1 MKSFRI
7 RSTAIVCAAIALA
20 CFAPAR
26 AGSLTVTRATLP
38 NGLKVVVVSDKLAPV
53 VTTMLNYRVGSND
66 QTIAGQAHALE
77 HMMFRGSQTLSS
89 SQFMDTVDITGGAF
103 NADTQSAIT
112 QYFFTVPAQYL
123 DIALRLERSRVM
135 GALLSQ
141 QQWNDE
147 RKAITQE
154 VTSDNSNA
162 FYRLQIKMQDTL
174 LAGTP
179 YANNGLG
186 TVYDFAHT
194 INAPQIQDL
203 YHKWYHPNNA
213 IYVIVGDVD
222 GPSTIARVKQLFGD
236 WPAAKLPP
244 RQPVKSQPLK
254 THLYHDFSD
263 QPFTAVLLGYR
274 LPGFTSKDFAAAN
287 ILSDVLSSQRGDLF
301 GLAASGKAL
310 GAGFALQ
317 PPFANLSVGLA
328 YIVVPVTSKPE
339 DADKLLRS
347 VIENYRK
354 WGVPEDLVR
363 ASIQREIA
371 QLEYNATS
379 IEGLATEWS
388 DAVALQGLNSP
399 QDTIAAYKRVTVAD
413 VNRLLRADFGADK
426 VVAAYAV
433 PKNLGKVSGGG
444 GALAKENNSIPP
456 SKHEPL
462 PVWARSILAH
472 LSVPPQTLNPVQSV
486 LPNGLRIIVQ
496 PDHST
501 HTVSVTGEI
510 QNDEQVQAPPS
521 KEGVGS
527 LVDDLF
533 NYGTSSVDRLAYQQ
547 ALDAIAANESG
558 GTSFS
563 IQALS
568 ANFERATQLLADN
581 ELHPRFVPQY
591 FAIVKSQE
599 IGGLTGEATS
609 PDHLAAVAT
618 AKALYPLNDPAQRF
632 ASVASMTGVTL
643 DDVKQYYASA
653 FRPDL
658 TTIVVVGDVTPASA
672 RQVIAKYFGGWNA
685 SGPKP
690 QTEPP
695 PVPPN
700 KPSAANVPATGRV
713 QSTVEL
719 TETTAVKRTGA
730 DWPALQVANTILS
743 GGFYS
748 SLLYH
753 DLREVRGY
761 VYFVSSSL
769 STGKTRST
777 FGISYGSDPDK
788 IVPAQQ
794 LAVADLRRMQTQPVA
809 ADRLLRAKAQ
819 LMGDIPIALGSYDG
833 VGAILHRYSS
843 FGLPLNQNLIDAH
856 RELGVTPA
864 QISAAM
870 RKWIRPGDFV
880 RIVTGPSPK

>member
-7 RSTAIVCAAIALA
+7 CSAVIVFTAAALV

-26 AGSLTVTRATLP
+26 AGSLTVTRATLS
-38 NGLKVVVVSDKLAPV
+38 NGLEVVVVSDKLAPV
-53 VTTMLNYRVGSND
+53 VTTMLNYRAGSD
-66 QTIAGQAHALE
+66 EQTIAGQAHALE
-77 HMMFRGSQTLSS
+77 HMMFRGSETLSS
-89 SQFMDTVDITGGAF
+89 SQFMDTVDITGGEF

-112 QYFFTVPAQYL
+112 QYFFSVPAQYL
-123 DIALRLERSRVM
+123 DVALRLERSRAT

-141 QQWNDE
+141 TQWNDE

-162 FYRLQIKMQDTL
+162 FYRLQVKMQEAL

-186 TVYDFAHT
+186 TVFDFAHT
-194 INAPQIQDL
+194 INAPQIQAF
-203 YHKWYHPNNA
+203 YQKWYHPNNA
-213 IYVIVGDVD
+213 VYVIVGDVD
-222 GPSTIARVKQLFGD
+222 GPSTVARVKQLFGD
-236 WPAAKLPP
+236 WPAAKLPA
-244 RQPVKSQPLK
+244 RQPVKPKPLK

-274 LPGFTSKDFAAAN
+274 LPGFSSKDFAAAN

-301 GLAASGKAL
+301 GLTAAGKAL
-310 GAGFALQ
+310 GTGFLIQ
-317 PPFANLSVGLA
+317 PYGDVSVGLA

-354 WGVPEDLVR
+354 WGVPADLVR
-363 ASIQREIA
+363 ASIQREVA

-379 IEGLATEWS
+379 ISGLANEWS
-388 DAVALQGLNSP
+388 DAVAVQGLTSP
-399 QDTIAAYKRVTVAD
+399 QDAIAAYKRVTAAG

-433 PKNLGKVSGGG
+433 PKNLGKTSAGG
-444 GALAKENNSIPP
+444 GAMAKENNSIPP
-456 SKHEPL
+456 SKHEEL
-462 PVWARSILAH
+462 PIWARNILTH
-472 LSVPPQTLNPVQSV
+472 LRVPAQTLSPVQSV

-510 QNDEQVQAPPS
+510 ENDAQVQAPPG

-527 LVDDLF
+527 LVGDLF
-533 NYGTSSVDRLAYQQ
+533 SYGTSSLDRLAYQQ

-558 GTSFS
+558 GASFS

-568 ANFERATQLLADN
+568 ANFDRAAQLLADN

-591 FAIVKSQE
+591 FAIVKGQE

-618 AKALYPLNDPAQRF
+618 AKALYPANDPAQRF
-632 ASVASMTGVTL
+632 DSVATMTGLSL

-653 FRPDL
+653 YRPDL
-658 TTIVVVGDVTPASA
+658 TTIVVVGDVTPARA
-672 RQVIAKYFGGWNA
+672 RQVIAKYFGGWSA

-700 KPSAANVPATGRV
+700 KASATNVPATGRV
-713 QSTVEL
+713 QSSVNL
-719 TETTAVKRTGA
+719 IETTAVKRTGA

-761 VYFVSSSL
+761 VYYVSSSL

-777 FGISYGSDPDK
+777 FSLGYGSDPDK

-809 ADRLLRAKAQ
+809 TDRLLRAKAQ
-819 LMGDIPIALGSYDG
+819 LMGDIPIALESYDG
-833 VGAILHRYSS
+833 VGQILHRYSS
-843 FGLPLNQNLIDAH
+843 FGLPLDQNLIDAR
-856 RELGVTPA
+856 RELAVTPA

-870 RKWIRPGDFV
+870 RRWIRPGDFV

>member
-1 MKSFRI
+1 MNSFRYMVI
-7 RSTAIVCAAIALA
+7 LCAAVAFV
-20 CFAPAR
+20 CFVPAR
-26 AGSLTVTRATLP
+26 AASLNVTRTTLS
-38 NGLKVVVVSDKLAPV
+38 NGLRVVVVTDRLAPV
-53 VTTMLNYRVGSND
+53 VTTMLNYRAGSND
-66 QTIAGQAHALE
+66 QTIAGLAHALE

-103 NADTQSAIT
+103 NAITQSAIT
-112 QYFFTVPAQYL
+112 QYFFSVPAQYL
-123 DIALRLERSRVM
+123 DIALRLERSRAT

-154 VTSDNSNA
+154 VTSDNGNA
-162 FYRLQIKMQDTL
+162 FYRLQTKMENTL

-194 INAPQIQDL
+194 INAPQL
-203 YHKWYHPNNA
+203 RAFYEKWYHPNNA
-213 IYVIVGDVD
+213 VYVIVGDVD
-222 GPSTIARVKQLFGD
+222 GPSTIARVKQIFGD

-244 RQPVKSQPLK
+244 RQPVKARPLR

-274 LPGFTSKDFAAAN
+274 LPGFRSKDFAAAN
-287 ILSDVLSSQRGDLF
+287 ILADVLSSQRGDLF
-301 GLAASGKAL
+301 GLTAAGKAL
-310 GAGFALQ
+310 GSGFALQ
-317 PPFANLSVGLA
+317 PPFADLSIGLA

-339 DADKLLRS
+339 DADKLLRG
-347 VIENYRK
+347 VIDNYRK
-354 WGVPEDLVR
+354 RGVPGDLVQ

-388 DAVALQGLNSP
+388 DAVAVQGLNSP
-399 QDTIAAYKRVTVAD
+399 QDTIAAYTRVTTAD
-413 VNRLLRADFGADK
+413 VNRVLRADFGADK

-433 PKNLGKVSGGG
+433 PKNLGKVSAAG
-444 GALAKENNSIPP
+444 GAMAKENNSIPP
-456 SKHEPL
+456 SKHEAL
-462 PVWARSILAH
+462 PVWARSILTH
-472 LSVPPQTLNPVQSV
+472 LSVPAQTLNPVQTV

-496 PDHST
+496 PDHAT

-510 QNDEQVQAPPS
+510 ENDEQVEAPPG

-527 LVDDLF
+527 VTGDLF
-533 NYGTSSVDRLAYQQ
+533 NYGTSSLDRLAYQQ

-568 ANFERATQLLADN
+568 PNFERAAQLLADN

-591 FAIVKSQE
+591 FAIVKGQE
-599 IGGLTGEATS
+599 LGALTGDATS

-618 AKALYPLNDPAQRF
+618 AKALYPPGDPAQRF

-643 DDVKQYYASA
+643 DDAKQYYAST

-658 TTIVVVGDVTPASA
+658 TTIVVVGDVTPARA
-672 RQVIAKYFGGWNA
+672 KQVIAKYFGGWSA

-719 TETTAVKRTGA
+719 IETTAVKRTGA
-730 DWPALQVANTILS
+730 DWPALKVANTILS

-761 VYFVSSSL
+761 VYDVSSTL

-777 FGISYGSDPDK
+777 FSVGYGSDPDK

-794 LAVADLRRMQTQPVA
+794 LAVADLRRMQTEPVT

-819 LMGDIPIALGSYDG
+819 LMGDIPIALESYDG
-833 VGAILHRYSS
+833 VASILHRYAS
-843 FGLPLNQNLIDAH
+843 FGLPLNQNLIDAR

-870 RKWIRPGDFV
+870 RRWIRPGDFV

>member
-7 RSTAIVCAAIALA
+7 RSAVIVCTAAALV

-26 AGSLTVTRATLP
+26 AGSLTVTRATLS

-123 DIALRLERSRVM
+123 DIALRLERSRAT

-162 FYRLQIKMQDTL
+162 FYRLQTKMQQAL

-194 INAPQIQDL
+194 INAPQIQAL

-213 IYVIVGDVD
+213 VYVIVGDVD
-222 GPSTIARVKQLFGD
+222 GPATIARVKQLFGD
-236 WPAAKLPP
+236 WSAARLPP
-244 RQPVKSQPLK
+244 RQPVKAQPLK
-254 THLYHDFSD
+254 THIYHDFTD

-274 LPGFTSKDFAAAN
+274 LPGFSSKDFAAAN
-287 ILSDVLSSQRGDLF
+287 ILSDVLNSQRGDLF
-301 GLAASGKAL
+301 ALTATGKAL
-310 GAGFALQ
+310 GTGFALE
-317 PPFANLSVGLA
+317 PYGDLSVGLA

-354 WGVPEDLVR
+354 WGVPADLVS

-388 DAVALQGLNSP
+388 DAVAVQGLNSP
-399 QDTIAAYKRVTVAD
+399 QDTIAAYKRVTAAD

-433 PKNLGKVSGGG
+433 PKNLGKTSSGGG
-444 GALAKENNSIPP
+444 AMAKENNSIPP

-462 PVWARSILAH
+462 PVWARNILAH
-472 LSVPPQTLNPVQSV
+472 LRVPAQTLSPVQSV
-486 LPNGLRIIVQ
+486 LPNGLRVIVQ

-501 HTVSVTGEI
+501 QTVSVTGEI
-510 QNDEQVQAPPS
+510 ENDEQVQAPPG

-527 LVDDLF
+527 LTDDLF
-533 NYGTSSVDRLAYQQ
+533 NYGTSSLDRLPYQQ

-568 ANFERATQLLADN
+568 ANFDRAAQLLADN

-591 FAIVKSQE
+591 FTIVKGQE

-618 AKALYPLNDPAQRF
+618 AKALYPPNDPAQRF
-632 ASVASMTGVTL
+632 DSVATMTGLSL
-643 DDVKQYYASA
+643 DDVKQYYATA
-653 FRPDL
+653 YRPDL
-658 TTIVVVGDVTPASA
+658 TTIVVVGDVTPARA
-672 RQVIAKYFGGWNA
+672 RQVIAKYFGGWSA

-700 KPSAANVPATGRV
+700 KASATNVPATGRV
-713 QSTVEL
+713 QSTVNL
-719 TETTAVKRTGA
+719 IETTALKRTGA

-761 VYFVSSSL
+761 VYYVSSSL

-777 FGISYGSDPDK
+777 FSVGYGSDPDK

-809 ADRLLRAKAQ
+809 TDRLLRAKAQ
-819 LMGDIPIALGSYDG
+819 LMGDIPIALESYDG
-833 VGAILHRYSS
+833 VGQILHRYAS
-843 FGLPLNQNLIDAH
+843 FGLPLDQNLIDAR
-856 RELGVTPA
+856 RELTVTPA

-870 RKWIRPGDFV
+870 RRWIRPGDFV